1 MPYDPN
7 EPDVLLSVSSEAEA
21 VAIVTALADY
31 EIQAMSVGGF
41 TSGFKAEAPGTVAVV
56 VKRLDF
62 DRAKRALQDIQE
74 TTAHIDWSKVDV
86 TESVEPHTTATNMSM
101 KNTPSVLLNR
111 VWWTVELLGI
121 VVCFFIYLFTRTLSP
136 GLIYALTALA
146 VIGIFLALSPF
157 AARRY

>member
-1 MPYDPN
+1 MPYDPS

-41 TSGFKAEAPGTVAVV
+41 TSGFKAEAPGEVAVV

-62 DRAKRALQDIQE
+62 DRAKRALQEIQE
-74 TTAHIDWSKVDV
+74 NTAHIDWSKVDV
-86 TESVEPHTTATNMSM
+86 TESVEAHTTAANVGLKT
-101 KNTPSVLLNR
+101 TPSVILNR
-111 VWWTVELLGI
+111 VWWTIELLG
-121 VVCFFIYLFTRTLSP
+121 VAVCFFIWLFTRVLSP

-146 VIGIFLALSPF
+146 VIGIFMALSPF